1 MFGGNQNG
9 QEALGT
15 VLSDTQIK
23 SMLEGKKTFVKGLK
37 GKKGSYDAYL
47 IQEGIEDY
55 NYTKDGRKIKG
66 SQYKVKLAIV
76 RTNWYNIARKG
87 NTKIFERSVTLWQQN
102 QLICTQE

>member
-55 NYTKDGRKIKG
+55 NYTKMAGKSKVHSIRSSWS
-66 SQYKVKLAIV
+66 SQKRNKNVLLLC
-76 RTNWYNIARKG
+76 ARNG
-87 NTKIFERSVTLWQQN
+87 I
-102 QLICTQE
+102 I